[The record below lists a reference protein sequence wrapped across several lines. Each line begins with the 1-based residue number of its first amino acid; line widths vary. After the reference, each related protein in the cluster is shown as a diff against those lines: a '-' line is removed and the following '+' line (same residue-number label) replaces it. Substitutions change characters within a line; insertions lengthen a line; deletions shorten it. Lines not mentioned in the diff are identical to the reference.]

1 MWLLSLTLILLS
13 AGLHATWNL
22 IVKSGDDKL
31 ICAWSTVLAAPVV
44 LSPALGLTG
53 LPPEEAWGILLASG
67 VIHSGYNIALA
78 RAYECGDLSVVYPVA
93 RGLAPLGVALAAH
106 FVLGET
112 LSPSAVAAVA
122 LIGGGIVW
130 LGVAGRGAGTRLSA
144 LGWAVL
150 TALLIATYSIVDK
163 VGVLR
168 SNPLAYAIVLLG
180 CNAVVMTPYVFWCRG
195 PRRIGDVWRRRWAIL
210 VASGLFSVGA
220 YLLVLIAMRLTQVS
234 YVAALRESSVVIG
247 AVLGW
252 RILREPLAGQRI
264 SASAVVTLGLVL
276 LAAAMRG

>member
-1 MWLLSLTLILLS
+1 MWLLSLTLVLLS
-13 AGLHATWNL
+13 AGLHASWNL

-31 ICAWSTVLAAPVV
+31 ICAWSTVLAAPLV
-44 LSPALGLTG
+44 LSPLLWVTG
-53 LPPEEAWGILLASG
+53 LPPREAWGILFGSG
-67 VIHSGYNIALA
+67 VIHAVYNVALA
-78 RAYECGDLSVVYPVA
+78 QAYECGDLSVVYPVA
-93 RGLAPLGVALAAH
+93 RGLAPLGVALAAP

-112 LSPSAVAAVA
+112 LSPSAGAAVA

-130 LGVAGRGAGTRLSA
+130 LGVAGGGTGTKASA
-144 LGWAVL
+144 LGWATL
-150 TALLIATYSIVDK
+150 TAALIATYSIVDK

-168 SNPLAYAIVLLG
+168 SNPLAYAVVLFC
-180 CNAVVMTPYVFWCRG
+180 CNALVMTPYVVLRRG
-195 PRRIGDVWRRRWAIL
+195 PRRIGEVWRRRWVIL

-247 AVLGW
+247 TVLGW

-264 SASAVVTLGLVL
+264 SASAVVTLGLIL

>member
-13 AGLHATWNL
+13 AGLHASWNL

-31 ICAWSTVLAAPVV
+31 ISAWSTVLAAPLV
-44 LSPALGLTG
+44 LFPVLGLTG
-53 LPPEEAWGILLASG
+53 LPPVEAWGILLASG
-67 VIHSGYNIALA
+67 IIHSGYNIALA
-78 RAYECGDLSVVYPVA
+78 RAYEYGDLSVVYPVA
-93 RGLAPLGVALAAH
+93 RGLAPLGVALAAP
-106 FVLGET
+106 FILGET
-112 LSPSAVAAVA
+112 LSPSAATAVA

-130 LGVAGRGAGTRLSA
+130 LGVAGKGTGARLSA

-168 SNPLAYAIVLLG
+168 SNPLAYAIVLFG
-180 CNAVVMTPYVFWCRG
+180 CNALVMTPYVFWRRG
-195 PRRIGDVWRRRWAIL
+195 PRRIGEVWRRRWILL

-264 SASAVVTLGLVL
+264 SASVVVTLGLVL